1 MFKLFEALD
10 NDSIDPSS
18 ILSQAAVTMAN
29 NGPKQTK
36 LMDLLK
42 QMESRD
48 DVQKVVIFTH
58 WIPTFSYLC
67 SILPLKFNL
76 FPVNPNMDDKSI
88 PSLVNGFRECDDFAI
103 LLVTDKMS
111 EGVDLE
117 MANVMINMDLPY
129 NPARLQQRIGRLSH
143 SGIRVY

>member
-1 MFKLFEALD
+1 MATSLLKLMVYISDELSFVHRRQFASCPAAVFKLFEALD

-67 SILPLKFNL
+67 SILTLKFNL

-88 PSLVNGFRECDDFAI
+88 PSLSMGSGNAMI
-103 LLVTDKMS
+103 LQFYSLLTK
-111 EGVDLE
+111 
-117 MANVMINMDLPY
+117 
-129 NPARLQQRIGRLSH
+129 
-143 SGIRVY
+143 